1 MARTLAGKTRYT
13 WAEFLRAITPAEYSE
28 IVELAAGNTAIAR
41 QARYTLALWQAE
53 DLVDLNEPRT
63 VAAITWLVNNT
74 DAWTPERAQELS

>member
-13 WAEFLRAITPAEYSE
+13 WAEFLRAITPAEYGE

-63 VAAITWLVNNT
+63 VAAITWLVQNT
-74 DAWTPERAQELS
+74 GAWTVERAQELS